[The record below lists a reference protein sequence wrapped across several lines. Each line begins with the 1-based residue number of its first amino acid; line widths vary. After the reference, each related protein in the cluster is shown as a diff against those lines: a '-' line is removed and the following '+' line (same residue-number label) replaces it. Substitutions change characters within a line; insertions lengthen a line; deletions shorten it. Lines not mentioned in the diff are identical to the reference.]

1 MRLPSLEP
9 MGVCPIPKDTDAFG
23 GKIFTFSKTMPL
35 NMPAHEGPL
44 FKRKLTVRAL
54 TEVRPRDRLV

>member
-9 MGVCPIPKDTDAFG
+9 MGACPIPKDTDAFG
-23 GKIFTFSKTMPL
+23 GKFFIFSKTMPL

-44 FKRKLTVRAL
+44 FKRKLTLRAL
-54 TEVRPRDRLV
+54 TEVRPIDRLV

>member
-1 MRLPSLEP
+1 
-9 MGVCPIPKDTDAFG
+9 MGVCPIQKETDAFG
-23 GKIFTFSKTMPL
+23 GKIFIFSKTMPL

-54 TEVRPRDRLV
+54 TEVRPIDRLV